1 MERIER
7 VSDSAPSAARLAA
20 RLSGVRRRIAAAC
33 AAAGGSSDRV
43 AILAVSKGFGSEAIE
58 AALSIGLRDI
68 GENYYQEAARK
79 FDRVVWP
86 ADARRHYIGRLQRN
100 KLRRI
105 AERFDVVQTVANVAD
120 AAALDSAARDA
131 GKMLDVLIQV
141 NVAGDQ
147 RAGVAPP
154 EVPQLAREL
163 NALDRL
169 RLRGVMAVG
178 PRDRAATAAAFSRA
192 AACFSAVRREFP
204 AADLLSLGMTDD
216 LEEAVA
222 AGSNLVR
229 LGTAIFG
236 PRSRVQRKDDPA

>member
-1 MERIER
+1 LERIER

-20 RLSGVRRRIAAAC
+20 RLSGVRRRLAAAC
-33 AAAGGSSDRV
+33 AAAGSSSDRV
-43 AILAVSKGFGSEAIE
+43 AILAVRKGLGSEAIE

-120 AAALDSAARDA
+120 AAALDRAAGDA

-154 EVPQLAREL
+154 EVPQLARDL
-163 NALDRL
+163 NAFGRL
-169 RLRGVMAVG
+169 RLRVVLAV
-178 PRDRAATAAAFSRA
+178 
-192 AACFSAVRREFP
+192 
-204 AADLLSLGMTDD
+204 
-216 LEEAVA
+216 
-222 AGSNLVR
+222 
-229 LGTAIFG
+229 
-236 PRSRVQRKDDPA
+236 